1 MSPTATASRA
11 YTNDFQKFVS
21 NDTCRTARLPVT
33 VGIRGGEGRA
43 EVSVHNHGPPIPA
56 EHLPGLFEP
65 FQRGLRPG
73 ALDGSIGL
81 GLYIVRQVALGHGGD
96 VRVRSTA
103 EEGTTFVL
111 ELPADGA
118 PVSPDAPAQDPEGG
132 ASASSRFR

>member
-1 MSPTATASRA
+1 MA
-11 YTNDFQKFVS
+11 
-21 NDTCRTARLPVT
+21 
-33 VGIRGGEGRA
+33 EGRA
-43 EVSVHNHGPPIPA
+43 ELSVHNRGAPIPA
-56 EHLPGLFEP
+56 ELLPGLFEP

-111 ELPADGA
+111 ELPADGRAA
-118 PVSPDAPAQDPEGG
+118 P
-132 ASASSRFR
+132 